1 VSREYPDYPR
11 VGVGAIVLHEGRVL
25 LVKRGR
31 APGFGLWSVP
41 GGLVDLGETSVDAAR
56 REVEEECGLKVR
68 IAGLVGV
75 LDRVTRDAEGRVRYH
90 WVLVDYLAIP
100 ESDDAITAGS
110 DAAEVRW
117 VTIEEVER
125 LQITEGL
132 VDMIR
137 RAVALSR
144 GGGA

>member
-25 LVKRGR
+25 LVKRGH
-31 APGFGLWSVP
+31 APGLGLWSVP
-41 GGLVDLGETSVDAAR
+41 GGLVDLGETTVDAAC
-56 REVEEECGLKVR
+56 REVEEETGLKVR

-90 WVLVDYLAIP
+90 WVLIDYLAIP
-100 ESDDAITAGS
+100 ESIDILTAGS

-117 VTIEEVER
+117 VTVDEVDR
-125 LQITEGL
+125 LPITEGL

-137 RAVALSR
+137 RAVALS
-144 GGGA
+144 GARA

>member
-25 LVKRGR
+25 LVKRGH
-31 APGFGLWSVP
+31 APGLGLWSVP
-41 GGLVDLGETSVDAAR
+41 GGLVDLGETTVDAAR

-68 IAGLVGV
+68 VAGLVGT
-75 LDRVTRDAEGRVRYH
+75 LDRVTRDADGRVRYH
-90 WVLVDYLAIP
+90 WVLIDYLAFP
-100 ESDDAITAGS
+100 ESNDTITAGS

-117 VTIEEVER
+117 VLIDEVDR
-125 LQITEGL
+125 LPITDGL

-137 RAVALSR
+137 RAAALSAA
-144 GGGA
+144 GAA

>member
-1 VSREYPDYPR
+1 MSREYPDYPR

-31 APGFGLWSVP
+31 APGLGLWSVP
-41 GGLVDLGETSVDAAR
+41 GGLVDLGESTADAAC
-56 REVEEECGLKVR
+56 REVEEETGLKVR
-68 IAGLVGV
+68 VAGLVGV

-90 WVLVDYLAIP
+90 WVLIDYLVVP
-100 ESDDAITAGS
+100 ESIDTLMAGS

-117 VTIEEVER
+117 VTVDEVEG
-125 LQITEGL
+125 LPITEGL

-137 RAVALSR
+137 RAVALS
-144 GGGA
+144 GASA